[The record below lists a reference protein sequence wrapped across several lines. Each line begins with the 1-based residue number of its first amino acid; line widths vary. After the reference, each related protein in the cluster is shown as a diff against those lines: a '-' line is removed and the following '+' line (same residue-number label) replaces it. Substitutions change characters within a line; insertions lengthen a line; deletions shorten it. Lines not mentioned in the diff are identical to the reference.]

1 MYFRFFSSFSSF
13 FYIDIGNFQIYIE
26 NDVINSH
33 AHLTWGFLGGSAV
46 KNSLAMQEM
55 QVQSLGQKDPLEKE
69 MVAHSSIL
77 AWKIP
82 RTAEPVGSRPWGRK
96 ESDTT
101 EQLHFHFHF

>member
-46 KNSLAMQEM
+46 KNSVAIQEM
-55 QVQSLGQKDPLEKE
+55 QVQSLGRKDPLEKE
-69 MVAHSSIL
+69 MVAHSCIL
-77 AWKIP
+77 AGK
-82 RTAEPVGSRPWGRK
+82 SRGQRCLAGYNPWGCQ
-96 ESDTT
+96 ESNTT
-101 EQLHFHFHF
+101 

>member
-46 KNSLAMQEM
+46 KNSVAIQEM
-55 QVQSLGQKDPLEKE
+55 QVQSLGRKDPLGKE
-69 MVAHSSIL
+69 MVTPSSVLVWEISQ
-77 AWKIP
+77 
-82 RTAEPVGSRPWGRK
+82 TEEPGGLQSMGSQKSWTRL
-96 ESDTT
+96 SS
-101 EQLHFHFHF
+101 